1 MPSRISHDILWDT
14 CKERFILTTHFKES
28 LMTEVVLNTTSSGPW
43 KMSSGGWEPKKEG
56 VSSRGSNMRKGA
68 ENDGRAVVSALVC
81 LSCYN
86 KLSQTG
92 WVIKSE
98 IYSSQLRSLEIQ
110 DRGSGRFRAC
120 WDLLSISEVAVFFY
134 CILAWQKRQVSP
146 EPLLQGAD
154 RFTRAPPSWP
164 NYLPKASRP
173 NTLTLGTSAYKFWG
187 GHKSLVCNS
196 EVIELRKMCMW
207 GVRKIVWNFLPCV
220 TTGRLLVPSAEI
232 IQFRTY
238 FLHTPY
244 VPGFM
249 TGAEKQGLIRYGP
262 YLQGTHSQ
270 ISQ

>member
-120 WDLLSISEVAVFFY
+120 WDLLSISEVAVFFTVY
-134 CILAWQKRQVSP
+134 SHGRRGKCPLSLSYKELIDSPGLHPHDLITSQRPHVQILSP
-146 EPLLQGAD
+146 WALQ
-154 RFTRAPPSWP
+154 
-164 NYLPKASRP
+164 
-173 NTLTLGTSAYKFWG
+173 
-187 GHKSLVCNS
+187 H
-196 EVIELRKMCMW
+196 I
-207 GVRKIVWNFLPCV
+207 NFEGD
-220 TTGRLLVPSAEI
+220 TNR
-232 IQFRTY
+232 
-238 FLHTPY
+238 
-244 VPGFM
+244 
-249 TGAEKQGLIRYGP
+249 
-262 YLQGTHSQ
+262 
-270 ISQ
+270 